1 MADVMVQTAN
11 GMDAHQA
18 EPHELSPEEEFDAA
32 FEEDDEQPEDTFV
45 EPDVKDDEPPVE
57 KGTDEPHEPAPM
69 DVEEP
74 EQHPAGIDDAA
85 KGAEGDDQRYKS
97 MMGRLKA
104 TQTENLSMK
113 SELAAL
119 RARIEALTNAPAP
132 APAKQEEA
140 VPVEGIEELAESVRP
155 LFTEKSRE
163 GDVLRKMLEEY
174 GPDHATVIAEAMLAK
189 REARGVA
196 EEMRHQSAVDADA
209 RHKMTLAQ
217 AHPEFA
223 DAILEKD
230 AAKSAEL
237 MNGINAWI
245 RVLPYAEGAEMM
257 RVLQNGSTSD
267 VSDMLAKYKQF
278 RRGSGQKVAQPKPAG
293 GSAGKIAQNN
303 MVVPSRGNAVPPKE
317 KATDFD
323 SAWDEAPD

>member
-1 MADVMVQTAN
+1 MAEVMVQSAN
-11 GMDAHQA
+11 GMDAHQT
-18 EPHELSPEEEFDAA
+18 EPQELSPEEEFDAA
-32 FEEDDEQPEDTFV
+32 FEEDDEQNPDEFDEPE
-45 EPDVKDDEPPVE
+45 VKADEPPAI
-57 KGTDEPHEPAPM
+57 KGADEAHDPVPEEEDPAQQPT
-69 DVEEP
+69 EL
-74 EQHPAGIDDAA
+74 DDAGRDA
-85 KGAEGDDQRYKS
+85 GGEDQRYKS

-104 TQTENLSMK
+104 TQAENLSMK
-113 SELAAL
+113 TELSAL
-119 RARIEALTNAPAP
+119 RARLEAMAKAPA
-132 APAKQEEA
+132 APAKQEET

-163 GDVLRKMLEEY
+163 GDVLRKMLDEY
-174 GPDHATVIAEAMLAK
+174 GPEHASVIAEAMLAK
-189 REARGVA
+189 REVRGVA
-196 EEMRHQSAVDADA
+196 EEMRQQSAVDADA
-209 RHKMTLAQ
+209 RHKMALAQ

-223 DAILEKD
+223 DAILERD
-230 AAKSAEL
+230 AAKSTEL
-237 MNGINAWI
+237 MNGIHAWI

-257 RVLQNGSTSD
+257 RVLQDGSTSD

-278 RRGSGQKVAQPKPAG
+278 RKGSGQKVAQPKAPTG